1 MSKEAKYTLI
11 AIALALPIGIGLGWW
26 LGYRS
31 ETTEVVR
38 EKVRYVE
45 LPPTTIGYRMP
56 EPIKVERIDLPRIQ
70 YTDTIREEVRVPI
83 PADTTAIVADYL
95 KRRVYDL
102 DFSSDTTGVFKVNAI
117 VEANHLAS
125 ATATIQPLQR
135 EVERT
140 IVKVRKFRPLAEVG
154 AFANYTNI
162 GLSLGVGGIINE
174 KHIVT
179 AKYLRLGKQNVYG
192 AEYAYIFGQ

>member
-1 MSKEAKYTLI
+1 MTKEAKYTII
-11 AIALALPIGIGLGWW
+11 AIALALPIGVGLGWW
-26 LGYRS
+26 LGSRGES
-31 ETTEVVR
+31 TEVVR
-38 EKVRYVE
+38 EEVRYVE
-45 LPPTTIGYRMP
+45 LPPTTIYVDK
-56 EPIKVERIDLPRIQ
+56 PILVREEVIVR
-70 YTDTIREEVRVPI
+70 DTLREEVRVPI

-154 AFANYTNI
+154 VFANYTNI

-174 KHIVT
+174 KHIIT
-179 AKYLRLGKQNVYG
+179 AKYLRLGTQNVYG
-192 AEYAYIFGQ
+192 AEYAYIFGK